1 MNWKTDLQLRDLAP
15 DQRLELTCKTCGH
28 VHYRFVRELQA
39 RPELSFC
46 WLDEIERDEC
56 CHRRGCHGRVRM
68 ALCHD
73 HSTSGFVG
81 GLT

>member
-1 MNWKTDLQLRDLAP
+1 MNWKHELQLRDLPA
-15 DQRLELTCKTCGH
+15 DQRLELTCKQCGH
-28 VHYRFVRELQA
+28 THYRTARELQA

-46 WLDEIERDEC
+46 WLDEIESDEC
-56 CHRRGCHGRVRM
+56 CHRRGCHGRVRL